1 MIYCGVKVSNRGEAY
16 LGAVHG
22 EENVLVDK
30 ETKFFLL
37 ET

>member
-1 MIYCGVKVSNRGEAY
+1 VKVSNRGEAY
-16 LGAVHG
+16 LGAVDG
-22 EENVLVDK
+22 EENVFVDK